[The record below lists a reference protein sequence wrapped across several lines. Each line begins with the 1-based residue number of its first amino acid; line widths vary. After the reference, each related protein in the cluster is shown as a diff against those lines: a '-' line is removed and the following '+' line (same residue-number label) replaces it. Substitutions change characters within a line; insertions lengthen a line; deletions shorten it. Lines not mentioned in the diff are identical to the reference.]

1 MQEHSPS
8 SGAEQTPPKPPNN
21 PPPQPPQIDY
31 QLIPAE
37 VVEGEVVVDPK
48 ASPPLTE
55 ERRIYVAYTHQQTLV
70 NTKVSSVNY
79 SGGLPPP
86 EFLELAEKYHPGV
99 TKEIFDG
106 FSKEQDHRHSLEKEA
121 QRADINLSYYGLAI
135 GAILLMTTVS
145 GSLYMFITK
154 NIQGGTAALGISG
167 LIILFGYFIRLTRAK
182 REDLDKIPEPR
193 PSQSTSATP

>member
-21 PPPQPPQIDY
+21 PPQPPQIDY

-55 ERRIYVAYTHQQTLV
+55 ERRIYVAYRRQQTLV

-99 TKEIFDG
+99 TKEIF
-106 FSKEQDHRHSLEKEA
+106 
-121 QRADINLSYYGLAI
+121 
-135 GAILLMTTVS
+135 V
-145 GSLYMFITK
+145 
-154 NIQGGTAALGISG
+154 
-167 LIILFGYFIRLTRAK
+167 GYFIRLTRAK
-182 REDLDKIPEPR
+182 REDLDKIPEPK
-193 PSQSTSATP
+193 PSQSTSTAPKPTPPRSKKRKPAR